1 MNELIT
7 SFLQYIRY
15 ERNYSDHTI
24 GAYCNDLCQ
33 FELYLKEETDLS
45 GFTDVGPD
53 VVRNWIVALLND
65 KISPVSVNRK
75 LSSLKSF
82 YKFLLKLGI
91 VESSPMRLISGPK
104 TKKPLPYFIKDSDME
119 SLLDGDGFEDG
130 FEGVRDRL
138 IIELFYDTG
147 IRCSELTGIRL
158 SDIDFESSLL
168 KVTGKRN
175 KQRLIPFASGL
186 KDMILAYN
194 EIRKKYRKQK
204 VSGFLL
210 RKTETNYLPE
220 LFIK

>member
-1 MNELIT
+1 M
-7 SFLQYIRY
+7 
-15 ERNYSDHTI
+15 
-24 GAYCNDLCQ
+24 
-33 FELYLKEETDLS
+33 S

-168 KVTGKRN
+168 KVTGK
-175 KQRLIPFASGL
+175 
-186 KDMILAYN
+186 
-194 EIRKKYRKQK
+194 EI
-204 VSGFLL
+204 
-210 RKTETNYLPE
+210 NNA
-220 LFIK
+220 

>member
-1 MNELIT
+1 M
-7 SFLQYIRY
+7 
-15 ERNYSDHTI
+15 
-24 GAYCNDLCQ
+24 
-33 FELYLKEETDLS
+33 S

-158 SDIDFESSLL
+158 SDIDFESSPRI
-168 KVTGKRN
+168 VTGKP
-175 KQRLIPFASGL
+175 KIP
-186 KDMILAYN
+186 
-194 EIRKKYRKQK
+194 
-204 VSGFLL
+204 
-210 RKTETNYLPE
+210 
-220 LFIK
+220 

>member
-1 MNELIT
+1 
-7 SFLQYIRY
+7 
-15 ERNYSDHTI
+15 
-24 GAYCNDLCQ
+24 
-33 FELYLKEETDLS
+33 
-45 GFTDVGPD
+45 
-53 VVRNWIVALLND
+53 
-65 KISPVSVNRK
+65 
-75 LSSLKSF
+75 
-82 YKFLLKLGI
+82 
-91 VESSPMRLISGPK
+91 MRLISGPK

-186 KDMILAYN
+186 KDMILAV
-194 EIRKKYRKQK
+194 IGPPGP
-204 VSGFLL
+204 SDSSL
-210 RKTETNYLPE
+210 TP
-220 LFIK
+220 ISAI

>member
-24 GAYCNDLCQ
+24 GAYSNDLCQ

-104 TKKPLPYFIKDSDME
+104 TKKPSPSSKDSISESFIK
-119 SLLDGDGFEDG
+119 
-130 FEGVRDRL
+130 
-138 IIELFYDTG
+138 
-147 IRCSELTGIRL
+147 
-158 SDIDFESSLL
+158 
-168 KVTGKRN
+168 
-175 KQRLIPFASGL
+175 
-186 KDMILAYN
+186 
-194 EIRKKYRKQK
+194 
-204 VSGFLL
+204 
-210 RKTETNYLPE
+210 
-220 LFIK
+220 